1 MSRHV
6 VCRPAG
12 LAKKLKTRLVVEC
25 INVSHLENAL
35 DMSKAQA
42 TSFVQAYYANEEIRF
57 DRSKA
62 DAYDDMLLQRSKKM
76 IGSRVYNLLGADTHQ
91 LETQERHM
99 QLQSNMDRL
108 EQKMQEQHDN
118 LLAALQS
125 LAPTQGS
132 TSAPQPSSALYART
146 GQANAVYNPPASN
159 GDDFTGPVNGGSA
172 TPAGDRGGGGGG
184 GGGRKFGGGSGG
196 GFQDIVVQPP
206 PRHSIQG
213 QNSTAH
219 AGVKE
224 GTYHVPPSQTRAE
237 VQETSDA
244 PHAQTGAYVLPTD
257 LVFWR

>member
-42 TSFVQAYYANEEIRF
+42 TSFVQAYYANEVIRF

-146 GQANAVYNPPASN
+146 GQANPRGQSAQRSPGHINIVASTQPMAQMTPLNAGERAV
-159 GDDFTGPVNGGSA
+159 TGL
-172 TPAGDRGGGGGG
+172 D
-184 GGGRKFGGGSGG
+184 
-196 GFQDIVVQPP
+196 
-206 PRHSIQG
+206 G
-213 QNSTAH
+213 Q
-219 AGVKE
+219 
-224 GTYHVPPSQTRAE
+224 
-237 VQETSDA
+237 
-244 PHAQTGAYVLPTD
+244 
-257 LVFWR
+257 LVYLN